1 MAELRLMVRMFRYVV
16 PILLALYLYMLA
28 RSESQARALIRK
40 ELRKNL
46 RSCHMCTLQ
55 LYPSAKLY
63 SLQYMHSPEF
73 VLIKNDHIICIYKIQ
88 CDHALLC
95 PSLIV
100 ILRLKSQDGMH
111 CMRNVSQ
118 VVSIF
123 KTNEIYPS
131 ILSSCCK
138 TSFSPQVCRCNSC
151 RRTFKKRI
159 YKNNTHSPLC
169 VMLGKNS
176 SVFDIIKTES
186 GNCAA
191 MKTSSIHCAMRSFTE
206 NILTRKSFIFA
217 RQMSTLNWVSCICHN
232 VFIIWLFKILHSDWL
247 KSGP

>member
-73 VLIKNDHIICIYKIQ
+73 VLIKNDHIICIYIIQ

-95 PSLIV
+95 PWSLSYVWSRRMACIACGMSV
-100 ILRLKSQDGMH
+100 KLFRYLKLMKFILLYYPHAVKLHILLK
-111 CMRNVSQ
+111 C
-118 VVSIF
+118 VVATHAEEHL
-123 KTNEIYPS
+123 KNEYIK
-131 ILSSCCK
+131 I
-138 TSFSPQVCRCNSC
+138 
-151 RRTFKKRI
+151 I
-159 YKNNTHSPLC
+159 HTHRY
-169 VMLGKNS
+169 V
-176 SVFDIIKTES
+176 
-186 GNCAA
+186 
-191 MKTSSIHCAMRSFTE
+191 
-206 NILTRKSFIFA
+206 
-217 RQMSTLNWVSCICHN
+217 
-232 VFIIWLFKILHSDWL
+232 
-247 KSGP
+247 